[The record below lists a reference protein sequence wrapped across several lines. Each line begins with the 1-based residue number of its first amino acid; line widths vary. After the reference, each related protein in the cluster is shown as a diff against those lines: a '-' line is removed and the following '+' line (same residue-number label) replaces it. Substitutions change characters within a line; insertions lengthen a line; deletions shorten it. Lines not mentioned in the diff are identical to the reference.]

1 MTNNAAGVQQPESF
15 EFSSENLEWAKQQLK
30 KYPEGREASC
40 TIPFLW
46 RVQEQHDGWLP
57 EAAIR
62 YVGDMLDVPYI
73 RVMEV
78 ATFYTMFAL
87 KPVGKYFVQLCG
99 TTPCMLR
106 GSEEL
111 KKVCADVIGVQNT
124 VTSDGVFS
132 WLEVECL
139 GACCN
144 APMVQVNQDYYEDLT
159 PDNFRQLLADLK
171 AGKEVKVGSQTGRE
185 GSCPAG
191 GVTSLTDKG
200 LYDGK
205 GGQG

>member
-1 MTNNAAGVQQPESF
+1 MSDNGAGIQQPESF
-15 EFSSENLEWAKQQLK
+15 EFSAENLAWAKQQLK

-46 RVQEQHDGWLP
+46 RVQEQNDGWLP

-62 YVGDMLDVPYI
+62 YVGDMLGVPYI
-73 RVMEV
+73 RIMEV
-78 ATFYTMFAL
+78 ATFYTMFTL

-106 GSEEL
+106 GSEDL
-111 KKVCADVIGVQNT
+111 KKVCADMIGAQST
-124 VTSDGVFS
+124 VTKDGLFS

-144 APMVQVNQDYYEDLT
+144 APMVQINQDYYEDLT
-159 PDNFRQLLADLK
+159 PENFKQLLTDLRD
-171 AGKEVKVGSQTGRE
+171 GKEVTIGSQTGRD

-191 GVTSLTDKG
+191 GATSLTESG